1 MTLALNS
8 LSTCPECGGFTG
20 ASNGFVVCRECGLAI
35 EREFRNSTY
44 TMGRSQK
51 HPSQQYVGG
60 TCHMLAGCEGSF
72 IGSRASLLS
81 EGLKPAALRRA
92 ARLRI
97 VQIRY
102 TRTNTIDRH
111 TRILR
116 ELYHIS
122 GVLDI
127 PQQVLARTATIL
139 KKALPLW
146 SKNGF
151 VLSIAALVQALREF
165 SMPVLETEITAVFSD
180 RGHRISYGQIS
191 KARRLLMEEL
201 GIRHPSLSPLH
212 FLPRIITALQS
223 DPSLLKRLSKKEV
236 DSTSFFQE
244 LERSARQQLQQLQV
258 RDKGGRHPF
267 TLAAS
272 CCYAM
277 SRHLGYDT
285 LLTQAAVGNACGCH
299 EHSIRD
305 HYSTLW
311 KPLLAKEA
319 ER

>member
-8 LSTCPECGGFTG
+8 FSTCPECGGFTG
-20 ASNGFVVCRECGLAI
+20 ANNGYVVCRECGLAI

-44 TMGRSQK
+44 TMGQSQK
-51 HPSQQYVGG
+51 RPTQQYVGG
-60 TCHMLAGCEGSF
+60 ASHMLAGCEGSY

-92 ARLRI
+92 AHLRM

-102 TRTNTIDRH
+102 TRTNTITRH
-111 TRILR
+111 IRILR
-116 ELYHIS
+116 ELYHIG

-139 KKALPLW
+139 KKTLPHW
-146 SKNGF
+146 SYNGF
-151 VLSIAALVQALREF
+151 VMSIAALVQALREF
-165 SMPVLETEITAVFSD
+165 SMPILETEIVAVFDD
-180 RGHRISYGQIS
+180 RGHRVSCGQIN
-191 KARRLLMEEL
+191 KARRFLWEKLEL
-201 GIRHPSLSPLH
+201 KHLPLSPLH
-212 FLPRIITALQS
+212 FLPRVVTGLQS
-223 DPSLLKRLSKKEV
+223 DPSLLERLLKKKI
-236 DSTSFFQE
+236 DPIRFFQE
-244 LERSARQQLQQLQV
+244 LERSARQQLQQLQF

-277 SRHLGYDT
+277 SRHLGNGT
-285 LLTQAAVGNACGCH
+285 VLTQAAAGNACGCA
-299 EHSIRD
+299 EYSVRD
-305 HYSTLW
+305 HYSIVW
-311 KPLLAKEA
+311 KPLLAKGV